1 MNGGSVFFDTNV
13 LLYLLSADATKANRA
28 EQVLSGGGRISVQ
41 VLNEFASVAWRRF
54 GMSFAETREI
64 LDVIRS
70 ICAVEPLTVQTHE
83 RGLAIGE
90 RYGFSVYDS
99 TVIASALL
107 ADCGI
112 LLSEDLQHGQMI
124 NGTLTIQNPFT
135 TDP

>member
-28 EQVLSGGGRISVQ
+28 EQVLSEGGRISIQ
-41 VLNEFASVAWRRF
+41 VLSEFASVALRKF
-54 GMSFAETREI
+54 GMSLAETREVI
-64 LDVIRS
+64 DVLRS
-70 ICAVEPLTVQTHE
+70 ICAVEPLTLQTHD

-99 TVIASALL
+99 MVIASALL
-107 ADCGI
+107 ADCRI
-112 LLSEDLQHGQMI
+112 LLSEDLQHAQTI

-135 TDP
+135 PNP